1 MRTTHAPVWRPRQ
14 HGQTLMEQLIL
25 VAQMFGLP
33 ILIMAAV
40 FWIGTK
46 AIDHC
51 LDLFFGE

>member
-1 MRTTHAPVWRPRQ
+1 
-14 HGQTLMEQLIL
+14 MEQLIL